1 MKNYFFTLMFGFL
14 FFAGTSVFAQNGNGN
29 GNGATIM
36 EVPFSFVSATE
47 CGSYQ
52 VDAVIKIISQQSGF
66 VNNWKG
72 TATNLTTN
80 EVFPFSAIASSHTNG
95 NGLNISSIHQN
106 IAGQVRFGA
115 VIKFNSQGLVE
126 VTNNTTCIA
135 D

>member
-1 MKNYFFTLMFGFL
+1 MKNYFFALVFGFL
-14 FFAGTSVFAQNGNGN
+14 FFAGTSVFAQNGNG
-29 GNGATIM
+29 ATIT
-36 EVPFSFVSATE
+36 EVPSSFVSNTG
-47 CGSYQ
+47 CGNYQ

-80 EVFPFSAIASSHTNG
+80 EVFPFSAIASTHTNG
-95 NGLNISSIHQN
+95 NGLTISSINQN

-115 VIKFNSQGLVE
+115 VLKISSQGLVE
-126 VTNNTTCIA
+126 VTYNTTCIA